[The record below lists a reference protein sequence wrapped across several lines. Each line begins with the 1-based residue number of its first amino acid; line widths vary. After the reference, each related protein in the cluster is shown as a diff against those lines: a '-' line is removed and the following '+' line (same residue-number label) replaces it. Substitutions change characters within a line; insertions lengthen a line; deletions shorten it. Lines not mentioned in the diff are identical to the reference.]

1 MKFATKSRNAPVEL
15 PGTTGQTRVG
25 RRTRTLL
32 SRIRPGEIAVV
43 DHRDMDR
50 ATAQRLVDLEVA
62 AVLNAAPMT
71 SGRYPN
77 LGPGVLAGAGIPMVD
92 ELGPEIFAAVKD
104 GTSVRIHDGVVH
116 VGEQQ
121 VQGRE
126 LTPELVADQLA
137 AARTGL
143 AHQLESFT
151 HNSTEFLR
159 REQEVLLHGEGV
171 PALAT
176 PIEDRPVV
184 VVVPGGDHVEQLRS
198 IRRFVREVRPV
209 LIGVDRGADAL
220 VAAGLDPDVVVVSA
234 DCTEDEMPSAKAVR
248 ACRDL
253 VVRVD
258 RGSSRAVLDR
268 WEKLG
273 ARPAAFETS
282 ATSEDVALVLADA
295 RDASTIVG
303 VGLHATLD
311 EFLDRQ
317 RAGLA
322 STFLTRLK
330 VGPRLVDAAAVPLLY
345 SGQVR
350 PRHLV
355 LLVLFALLTL
365 AVAIATTPVGQEWFD
380 TLAAHASDLVD
391 RIQERL

>member
-1 MKFATKSRNAPVEL
+1 MKFATKSRSTSVEL
-15 PGTTGQTRVG
+15 PGVTGPTRVG

-32 SRIRPGEIAVV
+32 GRIRPGEVVVV
-43 DHRDMDR
+43 DHLDMDR

-77 LGPGVLAGAGIPMVD
+77 LGPGVLAGAGIVMVD
-92 ELGPEIFAAVKD
+92 DLGPEIFTAVKD
-104 GTSVRIHDGVVH
+104 GTAVRVHDGVVH
-116 VGEQQ
+116 VGDREI
-121 VQGRE
+121 QGRM

-137 AARTGL
+137 EARTGL
-143 AHQLESFT
+143 THQLESFT

-176 PIEDRPVV
+176 RIEDRPVV
-184 VVVPGGDHVEQLRS
+184 VVVPGGDHVAQLRTL
-198 IRRFVREVRPV
+198 RRFIREVRPV

-234 DCTEDEMPSAKAVR
+234 DSSEDEMPSAKAVR

-330 VGPRLVDAAAVPLLY
+330 VGPRLVDATAVPLLY
-345 SGQVR
+345 AGQVR
-350 PRHLV
+350 PRHLLV
-355 LLVLFALLTL
+355 LMLFALLAL
-365 AVAIATTPVGQEWFD
+365 GVAVGTTPVGQEWLD
-380 TLAAHASDLVD
+380 SLTTYTSDLVD
-391 RIQERL
+391 RLQDRL